1 MKNMVTAETV
11 SPGHPDKIADL
22 ISDYVLTQALK
33 NNSASKVAVE
43 TFLTGTKNG
52 GLVLVGG
59 EISEI
64 ANITSE
70 DIKEIVNLA
79 LSKTIKTSFEDFD
92 LEKLSIYNELTPQS
106 EEIRAAVEDD
116 INQGAGDQGIMVG
129 YATNKTKSLMPVTFD
144 KSRNIQKSL
153 WNLQNSDPMLD
164 LDSKVQVTSGG
175 EKTKVVFSTQHQSD
189 IDLEKLKEFGNIYSR
204 LGNPTVGA
212 LEARLT
218 ALEDGAMCVALSSG
232 TSAVMYSLINIMSQ
246 GDNFVAANQLY
257 GGTYTMFDNILPEYG
272 IDAKKVDITDLK
284 AVEDSIDDKT
294 RAIYC
299 ETVTNPGLIVADVTA
314 LSEIAHKHGIPLIVD
329 ATFTTSAIQKSFDFG
344 ADIVVYSL
352 TKWMSGHGRVIAGAV
367 IEKGGFDWG
376 NGNFPLYDK
385 PDSSYGNMRWGHDL
399 GDLGNVAYSL
409 RLRTVPL
416 RNLGANMSPDTA
428 FEVMSGLETLSLRME
443 RHCSNAKKAAEFLSA
458 HDSVEWV
465 RFPGLEGDPSYELS
479 EKYLN
484 GTGGTMVVFGIKG
497 GKDSG
502 QKFIDNL
509 KMFRHVANVG
519 DTRSLAIHPAS
530 TTHSQL
536 DDEALVAAGSPPE
549 LVRLSIGIENI
560 EDIIEDLSQAIESTK

>member
-1 MKNMVTAETV
+1 MK
-11 SPGHPDKIADL
+11 
-22 ISDYVLTQALK
+22 Y
-33 NNSASKVAVE
+33 
-43 TFLTGTKNG
+43 
-52 GLVLVGG
+52 
-59 EISEI
+59 
-64 ANITSE
+64 
-70 DIKEIVNLA
+70 
-79 LSKTIKTSFEDFD
+79 
-92 LEKLSIYNELTPQS
+92 
-106 EEIRAAVEDD
+106 
-116 INQGAGDQGIMVG
+116 
-129 YATNKTKSLMPVTFD
+129 
-144 KSRNIQKSL
+144 
-153 WNLQNSDPMLD
+153 
-164 LDSKVQVTSGG
+164 DSKLLHAGWDSDADTEGSITVPIY
-175 EKTKVVFSTQHQSD
+175 KTTAYQFNNTEHAAN
-189 IDLEKLKEFGNIYSR
+189 LFGLKEFGNIYSR

-218 ALEDGAMCVALSSG
+218 ALEGGAMSVALASG

-246 GDNFVAANQLY
+246 GDNFISASQLY

-272 IDAKKVDITDLK
+272 INAKKVDITDLK
-284 AVEDSIDDKT
+284 AVEDSIDEKT
-294 RAIYC
+294 RAVYC
-299 ETVTNPGLIVADVTA
+299 ETVTNPGLVVADVTA

-385 PDSSYGNMRWGHDL
+385 PDTSYGNMRWGHDL

-443 RHCSNAKKAAEFLSA
+443 KHCSNAKKAAEFLST
-458 HDSVEWV
+458 HESVEWV
-465 RFPGLEGDPSYELS
+465 RFPGLESDPSYELS

-497 GKDSG
+497 GKESG

-536 DDEALVAAGSPPE
+536 DEDQLIAAGSPPE
-549 LVRLSIGIENI
+549 LVRLSIGIEDI
-560 EDIIEDLSQAIESTK
+560 EDIVEDLSQALESSK

>member
-1 MKNMVTAETV
+1 MK
-11 SPGHPDKIADL
+11 
-22 ISDYVLTQALK
+22 Y
-33 NNSASKVAVE
+33 
-43 TFLTGTKNG
+43 
-52 GLVLVGG
+52 
-59 EISEI
+59 
-64 ANITSE
+64 
-70 DIKEIVNLA
+70 
-79 LSKTIKTSFEDFD
+79 
-92 LEKLSIYNELTPQS
+92 
-106 EEIRAAVEDD
+106 
-116 INQGAGDQGIMVG
+116 
-129 YATNKTKSLMPVTFD
+129 
-144 KSRNIQKSL
+144 
-153 WNLQNSDPMLD
+153 
-164 LDSKVQVTSGG
+164 DSKLLHAGWD
-175 EKTKVVFSTQHQSD
+175 SD
-189 IDLEKLKEFGNIYSR
+189 ADTEGSITVPIYRTTAYQFNNTEHAANLFALKEFGNIYSR

-218 ALEDGAMCVALSSG
+218 ALEGGAMSVALASG

-246 GDNFVAANQLY
+246 GDNFISASQLY

-272 IDAKKVDITDLK
+272 INAKKVDITDLK
-284 AVEDSIDDKT
+284 AVEDSIDEKT
-294 RAIYC
+294 RAVYC
-299 ETVTNPGLIVADVTA
+299 ETVTNPGLVVADVTA

-385 PDSSYGNMRWGHDL
+385 PDTSYGNMRWGHDL

-443 RHCSNAKKAAEFLSA
+443 KHCSNAKKAAEFLSS
-458 HDSVEWV
+458 HESVEWV
-465 RFPGLEGDPSYELS
+465 RFPGLESDPSYELS

-497 GKDSG
+497 GKEAG

-536 DDEALVAAGSPPE
+536 DEDQLIAAGSPPE
-549 LVRLSIGIENI
+549 LVRLSIGIEDI
-560 EDIIEDLSQAIESTK
+560 EDIVEDLSQALESSK

>member
-1 MKNMVTAETV
+1 MK
-11 SPGHPDKIADL
+11 
-22 ISDYVLTQALK
+22 Y
-33 NNSASKVAVE
+33 
-43 TFLTGTKNG
+43 
-52 GLVLVGG
+52 
-59 EISEI
+59 
-64 ANITSE
+64 
-70 DIKEIVNLA
+70 
-79 LSKTIKTSFEDFD
+79 
-92 LEKLSIYNELTPQS
+92 
-106 EEIRAAVEDD
+106 
-116 INQGAGDQGIMVG
+116 
-129 YATNKTKSLMPVTFD
+129 
-144 KSRNIQKSL
+144 
-153 WNLQNSDPMLD
+153 
-164 LDSKVQVTSGG
+164 DSKLLHAGWDSDADSEGSITVPIY
-175 EKTKVVFSTQHQSD
+175 KTTAYQFNNTEHAAN
-189 IDLEKLKEFGNIYSR
+189 LFGLKEFGNIYSR

-218 ALEDGAMCVALSSG
+218 ALEGGAMSVALASG

-246 GDNFVAANQLY
+246 GDNFVTASQLY

-272 IDAKKVDITDLK
+272 INAKKVDITDLK
-284 AVEDSIDDKT
+284 AVENSIDDKT
-294 RAIYC
+294 RAVYC
-299 ETVTNPGLIVADVTA
+299 ETVTNPGLVVADVTA
-314 LSEIAHKHGIPLIVD
+314 LSDIAHKHGIPLIVD

-385 PDSSYGNMRWGHDL
+385 PDTSYGNMRWGHDL

-443 RHCSNAKKAAEFLSA
+443 KHCSNAKKAAEFLSS
-458 HDSVEWV
+458 HKSVEWV
-465 RFPGLEGDPSYELS
+465 RFPGLESDPSYELS

-497 GKDSG
+497 GKEAG

-536 DDEALVAAGSPPE
+536 DEDQLIAAGSPPE
-549 LVRLSIGIENI
+549 LVRLSIGIEDI
-560 EDIIEDLSQAIESTK
+560 EDIVEDLSQALESSK

>member
-1 MKNMVTAETV
+1 MK
-11 SPGHPDKIADL
+11 
-22 ISDYVLTQALK
+22 Y
-33 NNSASKVAVE
+33 
-43 TFLTGTKNG
+43 
-52 GLVLVGG
+52 
-59 EISEI
+59 
-64 ANITSE
+64 
-70 DIKEIVNLA
+70 
-79 LSKTIKTSFEDFD
+79 
-92 LEKLSIYNELTPQS
+92 
-106 EEIRAAVEDD
+106 
-116 INQGAGDQGIMVG
+116 
-129 YATNKTKSLMPVTFD
+129 
-144 KSRNIQKSL
+144 
-153 WNLQNSDPMLD
+153 
-164 LDSKVQVTSGG
+164 DSKLLHAGWDSDADTEGSITVPIY
-175 EKTKVVFSTQHQSD
+175 KTTAYQFNNTEHAAN
-189 IDLEKLKEFGNIYSR
+189 LFGLKEFGNIYSR

-218 ALEDGAMCVALSSG
+218 ALEGGAMSVALASG

-246 GDNFVAANQLY
+246 GDNFISASQLY

-272 IDAKKVDITDLK
+272 INAKKVDITDLK

-294 RAIYC
+294 RAVYC
-299 ETVTNPGLIVADVTA
+299 ETVTNPGLVVADVTA
-314 LSEIAHKHGIPLIVD
+314 LSDIAHKHGIPLIVD
-329 ATFTTSAIQKSFDFG
+329 ATFTTSAIQKSFEFG

-385 PDSSYGNMRWGHDL
+385 PDTSYGNMRWGHDL

-443 RHCSNAKKAAEFLSA
+443 KHCSNAKKAAEFLSS
-458 HDSVEWV
+458 HKSVEWV
-465 RFPGLEGDPSYELS
+465 RFPGLESDPSYELS

-497 GKDSG
+497 GKEAG

-536 DDEALVAAGSPPE
+536 DEDQLIAAGSPPE
-549 LVRLSIGIENI
+549 LVRLSIGIEDI
-560 EDIIEDLSQAIESTK
+560 EDIVEDLSQALESSK

>member
-1 MKNMVTAETV
+1 MK
-11 SPGHPDKIADL
+11 
-22 ISDYVLTQALK
+22 
-33 NNSASKVAVE
+33 
-43 TFLTGTKNG
+43 F
-52 GLVLVGG
+52 
-59 EISEI
+59 
-64 ANITSE
+64 
-70 DIKEIVNLA
+70 
-79 LSKTIKTSFEDFD
+79 
-92 LEKLSIYNELTPQS
+92 
-106 EEIRAAVEDD
+106 
-116 INQGAGDQGIMVG
+116 
-129 YATNKTKSLMPVTFD
+129 
-144 KSRNIQKSL
+144 
-153 WNLQNSDPMLD
+153 
-164 LDSKVQVTSGG
+164 DSKLIHAGWDSDADSEGSITVPIY
-175 EKTKVVFSTQHQSD
+175 KTTAYQFNDTEHAAS
-189 IDLEKLKEFGNIYSR
+189 LFALKEFGNIYSR

-218 ALEDGAMCVALSSG
+218 ALEDGAMSVALSSG

-246 GDNFVAANQLY
+246 GDNFVTANQLY

-272 IDAKKVDITDLK
+272 IDSKKVDITDLT
-284 AVEDSIDDKT
+284 AVENAIDEKT

-299 ETVTNPGLIVADVTA
+299 ETITNPGLVVADISG
-314 LSEIAHKHGIPLIVD
+314 LGEIAKSKGIPLIVD
-329 ATFTTSAIQKSFDFG
+329 ATFTTSAICKPFDFG

-385 PDSSYGNMRWGHDL
+385 PDTSYGGMRWGHDL
-399 GDLGNVAYSL
+399 GDLSNVAYSL

-416 RNLGANMSPDTA
+416 RYLGASMSPETA
-428 FEVMSGLETLSLRME
+428 FEVMSGLETLSLRMD
-443 RHCSNAKKAAEFLSA
+443 RHCENAIKAAEYLSN
-458 HDSVEWV
+458 HELVEWV
-465 RFPGLEGDPSYELS
+465 RFPGLKDDPAYDLS
-479 EKYLN
+479 EKYLK

-536 DDEALVAAGSPPE
+536 DDEQLIAAGSPAE
-549 LVRLSIGIENI
+549 LVRLSIGIEDI
-560 EDIIEDLSQAIESTK
+560 DDIIEDLSQALESTK

>member
-1 MKNMVTAETV
+1 MK
-11 SPGHPDKIADL
+11 
-22 ISDYVLTQALK
+22 Y
-33 NNSASKVAVE
+33 
-43 TFLTGTKNG
+43 
-52 GLVLVGG
+52 
-59 EISEI
+59 
-64 ANITSE
+64 
-70 DIKEIVNLA
+70 
-79 LSKTIKTSFEDFD
+79 
-92 LEKLSIYNELTPQS
+92 
-106 EEIRAAVEDD
+106 
-116 INQGAGDQGIMVG
+116 
-129 YATNKTKSLMPVTFD
+129 
-144 KSRNIQKSL
+144 
-153 WNLQNSDPMLD
+153 
-164 LDSKVQVTSGG
+164 DSKLLHAGWDSDADSEGSITVPIY
-175 EKTKVVFSTQHQSD
+175 KTTAYQFNNTEHAAN
-189 IDLEKLKEFGNIYSR
+189 LFGLKEFGNIYSR

-218 ALEDGAMCVALSSG
+218 ALEGGAMSVALASG

-246 GDNFVAANQLY
+246 GDNFVTASQLY

-272 IDAKKVDITDLK
+272 INAKKVDITDLK
-284 AVEDSIDDKT
+284 AVEDNIDDKT

-299 ETVTNPGLIVADVTA
+299 ETVTNPGLVVADVTA
-314 LSEIAHKHGIPLIVD
+314 LSDIAHKHGIPLIVD
-329 ATFTTSAIQKSFDFG
+329 ATFTTSAIQKSFEFG

-385 PDSSYGNMRWGHDL
+385 PDTSYGNMRWGHDL

-443 RHCSNAKKAAEFLSA
+443 KHCSNAKKAAEFLSS
-458 HDSVEWV
+458 HKSVEWV
-465 RFPGLEGDPSYELS
+465 RFPGLESDPSYELS

-497 GKDSG
+497 GKEAG
-502 QKFIDNL
+502 QKFINNL

-536 DDEALVAAGSPPE
+536 DEDQLIAAGSPPE
-549 LVRLSIGIENI
+549 LVRLSIGIEDI
-560 EDIIEDLSQAIESTK
+560 EDIVEDLSQALESSK

>member
-1 MKNMVTAETV
+1 MK
-11 SPGHPDKIADL
+11 
-22 ISDYVLTQALK
+22 Y
-33 NNSASKVAVE
+33 
-43 TFLTGTKNG
+43 
-52 GLVLVGG
+52 
-59 EISEI
+59 
-64 ANITSE
+64 
-70 DIKEIVNLA
+70 
-79 LSKTIKTSFEDFD
+79 
-92 LEKLSIYNELTPQS
+92 
-106 EEIRAAVEDD
+106 
-116 INQGAGDQGIMVG
+116 
-129 YATNKTKSLMPVTFD
+129 
-144 KSRNIQKSL
+144 
-153 WNLQNSDPMLD
+153 
-164 LDSKVQVTSGG
+164 DSKLLHAGWDSDADTEGSITVPIY
-175 EKTKVVFSTQHQSD
+175 KTTAYQFNNTEHAAN
-189 IDLEKLKEFGNIYSR
+189 LFGLKEFGNIYSR

-218 ALEDGAMCVALSSG
+218 ALEGGAMSVALASG

-246 GDNFVAANQLY
+246 GDNFISASQLY

-272 IDAKKVDITDLK
+272 INAKKVDITDLK
-284 AVEDSIDDKT
+284 AVEDSIDEKT
-294 RAIYC
+294 RAVYC
-299 ETVTNPGLIVADVTA
+299 ETVTNPGLVVADVTA

-385 PDSSYGNMRWGHDL
+385 PDTSYGNMRWGHDL

-443 RHCSNAKKAAEFLSA
+443 KHCSNAKKAAEFLSS
-458 HDSVEWV
+458 HKSVEWV
-465 RFPGLEGDPSYELS
+465 RFPGLESDPSYELS

-497 GKDSG
+497 GKEAG

-536 DDEALVAAGSPPE
+536 DEDQLIAAGSPPE
-549 LVRLSIGIENI
+549 LVRLSIGIEDI
-560 EDIIEDLSQAIESTK
+560 EDIVEDLSQALESSK

>member
-1 MKNMVTAETV
+1 MK
-11 SPGHPDKIADL
+11 
-22 ISDYVLTQALK
+22 
-33 NNSASKVAVE
+33 
-43 TFLTGTKNG
+43 F
-52 GLVLVGG
+52 
-59 EISEI
+59 
-64 ANITSE
+64 
-70 DIKEIVNLA
+70 
-79 LSKTIKTSFEDFD
+79 
-92 LEKLSIYNELTPQS
+92 
-106 EEIRAAVEDD
+106 
-116 INQGAGDQGIMVG
+116 
-129 YATNKTKSLMPVTFD
+129 
-144 KSRNIQKSL
+144 
-153 WNLQNSDPMLD
+153 
-164 LDSKVQVTSGG
+164 DSKLIHAGWDSDADSEGSITVPIY
-175 EKTKVVFSTQHQSD
+175 KTTAYQFNDTEHAAS
-189 IDLEKLKEFGNIYSR
+189 LFALKEFGNIYSR

-218 ALEDGAMCVALSSG
+218 ALEDGAMSVALSSG

-246 GDNFVAANQLY
+246 GDNFVTANQLY

-272 IDAKKVDITDLK
+272 IDSKKVDITDLT
-284 AVEDSIDDKT
+284 AVENAIDEKT

-299 ETVTNPGLIVADVTA
+299 ETITNPGLVVADISG
-314 LSEIAHKHGIPLIVD
+314 LGEIAKSKGIPLIVD
-329 ATFTTSAIQKSFDFG
+329 ATFTTAAICKPFDFG

-385 PDSSYGNMRWGHDL
+385 PDTSYGGMRWGHDL
-399 GDLGNVAYSL
+399 GDLSNVAYSL

-416 RNLGANMSPDTA
+416 RNLGASMSPETA
-428 FEVMSGLETLSLRME
+428 FEVMSGLETLSLRMD
-443 RHCSNAKKAAEFLSA
+443 RHCENAIKAAEYLSN
-458 HDSVEWV
+458 HELVEWV
-465 RFPGLEGDPSYELS
+465 RFPGLKDDPAYDLS
-479 EKYLN
+479 KKYLK

-536 DDEALVAAGSPPE
+536 DDEQLIAAGSPAE
-549 LVRLSIGIENI
+549 LVRLSIGIEDVD
-560 EDIIEDLSQAIESTK
+560 DIIEDLSQALESTK

>member
-1 MKNMVTAETV
+1 MK
-11 SPGHPDKIADL
+11 
-22 ISDYVLTQALK
+22 Y
-33 NNSASKVAVE
+33 
-43 TFLTGTKNG
+43 
-52 GLVLVGG
+52 
-59 EISEI
+59 
-64 ANITSE
+64 
-70 DIKEIVNLA
+70 
-79 LSKTIKTSFEDFD
+79 
-92 LEKLSIYNELTPQS
+92 
-106 EEIRAAVEDD
+106 
-116 INQGAGDQGIMVG
+116 
-129 YATNKTKSLMPVTFD
+129 
-144 KSRNIQKSL
+144 
-153 WNLQNSDPMLD
+153 
-164 LDSKVQVTSGG
+164 DSKLLHAGWDSDADTEGSITVPIY
-175 EKTKVVFSTQHQSD
+175 KTTAYQFNNTEHAAN
-189 IDLEKLKEFGNIYSR
+189 LFGLKEFGNIYSR

-218 ALEDGAMCVALSSG
+218 ALEGGAMSVALASG

-246 GDNFVAANQLY
+246 GDNFISASQLY
-257 GGTYTMFDNILPEYG
+257 GGTHTMFDNILPEYG
-272 IDAKKVDITDLK
+272 INAKKVDITDLK
-284 AVEDSIDDKT
+284 AVEDSIDEKT
-294 RAIYC
+294 RAVYC
-299 ETVTNPGLIVADVTA
+299 ETVTNPGLVVADVTA

-385 PDSSYGNMRWGHDL
+385 PDTSYGNMRWGHDL

-443 RHCSNAKKAAEFLSA
+443 KHCSNAKRAAEFLST
-458 HDSVEWV
+458 HESVEWV
-465 RFPGLEGDPSYELS
+465 RFPGLESDPSYELS

-497 GKDSG
+497 GKEAG

-536 DDEALVAAGSPPE
+536 DEDQLIAAGSPPE
-549 LVRLSIGIENI
+549 LVRLSIGIEDI
-560 EDIIEDLSQAIESTK
+560 EDIVEDLSQALESSK

>member
-1 MKNMVTAETV
+1 MK
-11 SPGHPDKIADL
+11 
-22 ISDYVLTQALK
+22 Y
-33 NNSASKVAVE
+33 
-43 TFLTGTKNG
+43 
-52 GLVLVGG
+52 
-59 EISEI
+59 
-64 ANITSE
+64 
-70 DIKEIVNLA
+70 
-79 LSKTIKTSFEDFD
+79 
-92 LEKLSIYNELTPQS
+92 
-106 EEIRAAVEDD
+106 
-116 INQGAGDQGIMVG
+116 
-129 YATNKTKSLMPVTFD
+129 
-144 KSRNIQKSL
+144 
-153 WNLQNSDPMLD
+153 
-164 LDSKVQVTSGG
+164 DSKLLHAGWDSDADSEGSITVPIY
-175 EKTKVVFSTQHQSD
+175 KTTAYQFNNTEHAAN
-189 IDLEKLKEFGNIYSR
+189 LFGLKEFGNIYSR

-218 ALEDGAMCVALSSG
+218 ALEGGAMSVALASG

-246 GDNFVAANQLY
+246 GDNFVTASQLY

-272 IDAKKVDITDLK
+272 INAKKVDITDLK

-294 RAIYC
+294 RAVYC
-299 ETVTNPGLIVADVTA
+299 ETVTNPGLVVADVTA
-314 LSEIAHKHGIPLIVD
+314 LSDIAHKHGIPLIVD
-329 ATFTTSAIQKSFDFG
+329 ATFTTSAIQKSFEFG

-385 PDSSYGNMRWGHDL
+385 PDTSYGNMRWGHDL

-443 RHCSNAKKAAEFLSA
+443 KHCSNAKKAAEFLSS
-458 HDSVEWV
+458 HESVEWV
-465 RFPGLEGDPSYELS
+465 RFPGLESDPSYELS

-497 GKDSG
+497 GKEAG

-536 DDEALVAAGSPPE
+536 DEDQLIAAGSPPE
-549 LVRLSIGIENI
+549 LVRLSIGIEDI
-560 EDIIEDLSQAIESTK
+560 EDIVEDLSQALESSK

>member
-1 MKNMVTAETV
+1 MK
-11 SPGHPDKIADL
+11 
-22 ISDYVLTQALK
+22 
-33 NNSASKVAVE
+33 
-43 TFLTGTKNG
+43 F
-52 GLVLVGG
+52 
-59 EISEI
+59 
-64 ANITSE
+64 
-70 DIKEIVNLA
+70 
-79 LSKTIKTSFEDFD
+79 
-92 LEKLSIYNELTPQS
+92 
-106 EEIRAAVEDD
+106 
-116 INQGAGDQGIMVG
+116 
-129 YATNKTKSLMPVTFD
+129 
-144 KSRNIQKSL
+144 
-153 WNLQNSDPMLD
+153 
-164 LDSKVQVTSGG
+164 DSKLIHAGWDSDADSEGSITVPIY
-175 EKTKVVFSTQHQSD
+175 KTTAYQFNDTEHAAS
-189 IDLEKLKEFGNIYSR
+189 LFALKEFGNIYSR

-218 ALEDGAMCVALSSG
+218 ALEDGAMSVALSSG

-246 GDNFVAANQLY
+246 GDNFVTANQLY

-272 IDAKKVDITDLK
+272 IDSKKVDITDLT
-284 AVEDSIDDKT
+284 AVENAIDDKT

-299 ETVTNPGLIVADVTA
+299 ETITNPGLVVADISG
-314 LSEIAHKHGIPLIVD
+314 LGEIAKSKGIPLIVD
-329 ATFTTSAIQKSFDFG
+329 ATFTTSAICKPFDFG

-385 PDSSYGNMRWGHDL
+385 PDTSYGGMRWGHDL
-399 GDLGNVAYSL
+399 GDLSNVAYSL

-416 RNLGANMSPDTA
+416 RNLGASMSPETA
-428 FEVMSGLETLSLRME
+428 FEVMSGLETLSLRMD
-443 RHCSNAKKAAEFLSA
+443 RHCENAIKAAEYLSN
-458 HDSVEWV
+458 HELVEWV
-465 RFPGLEGDPSYELS
+465 RFPGLKDDPAYDLS
-479 EKYLN
+479 EKYLK

-536 DDEALVAAGSPPE
+536 DDEQLIAAGSPAE
-549 LVRLSIGIENI
+549 LVRLSIGIEDI
-560 EDIIEDLSQAIESTK
+560 DDIIEDLSQALESTK

>member
-1 MKNMVTAETV
+1 MKYNSKLIHAGWDSDADPEGAITVPIYRTTA
-11 SPGHPDKIADL
+11 
-22 ISDYVLTQALK
+22 YQF
-33 NNSASKVAVE
+33 NNTEHAASLFA
-43 TFLTGTKNG
+43 
-52 GLVLVGG
+52 
-59 EISEI
+59 
-64 ANITSE
+64 
-70 DIKEIVNLA
+70 
-79 LSKTIKTSFEDFD
+79 
-92 LEKLSIYNELTPQS
+92 
-106 EEIRAAVEDD
+106 
-116 INQGAGDQGIMVG
+116 
-129 YATNKTKSLMPVTFD
+129 
-144 KSRNIQKSL
+144 
-153 WNLQNSDPMLD
+153 
-164 LDSKVQVTSGG
+164 
-175 EKTKVVFSTQHQSD
+175 
-189 IDLEKLKEFGNIYSR
+189 LKEFGNIYSR
-204 LGNPTVGA
+204 IGNPTVGA

-246 GDNFVAANQLY
+246 GDNFISASQLY

-272 IDAKKVDITDLK
+272 INAKKVDITDFK

-299 ETVTNPGLIVADVTA
+299 ETITNPGLVVADISA
-314 LSEIAHKHGIPLIVD
+314 LSDIAHSHGIPLIVD

-376 NGNFPLYDK
+376 NGNFPLFDK
-385 PDSSYGNMRWGHDL
+385 PDTSYGGMRWGHDL
-399 GDLGNVAYSL
+399 GELGNVAYSL

-428 FEVMSGLETLSLRME
+428 FEVMSGLETLALRME
-443 RHCSNAKKAAEFLSA
+443 RHCENAKQAADYLDK
-458 HDSVEWV
+458 HDLVEWV
-465 RFPGLEGDPSYELS
+465 RFPGLKNDPAFDLS
-479 EKYLN
+479 EKYLQ

-497 GKDSG
+497 GKEAG

-519 DTRSLAIHPAS
+519 DTRSLAIHPAT

-536 DDEALVAAGSPPE
+536 DEDQLIAAGSPPE
-549 LVRLSIGIENI
+549 LIRLSIGIEDI
-560 EDIIEDLSQAIESTK
+560 EDILGDLGQALESAS

>member
-1 MKNMVTAETV
+1 MK
-11 SPGHPDKIADL
+11 
-22 ISDYVLTQALK
+22 Y
-33 NNSASKVAVE
+33 
-43 TFLTGTKNG
+43 
-52 GLVLVGG
+52 
-59 EISEI
+59 
-64 ANITSE
+64 
-70 DIKEIVNLA
+70 
-79 LSKTIKTSFEDFD
+79 
-92 LEKLSIYNELTPQS
+92 
-106 EEIRAAVEDD
+106 
-116 INQGAGDQGIMVG
+116 
-129 YATNKTKSLMPVTFD
+129 
-144 KSRNIQKSL
+144 
-153 WNLQNSDPMLD
+153 
-164 LDSKVQVTSGG
+164 DSKLLHAGWDSDADSEGSITVPIY
-175 EKTKVVFSTQHQSD
+175 KTTAYQFNNTEHAAN
-189 IDLEKLKEFGNIYSR
+189 LFGLKEFGNIYSR

-218 ALEDGAMCVALSSG
+218 ALEGGAMSVALASG

-246 GDNFVAANQLY
+246 GDNFVTASQLY

-272 IDAKKVDITDLK
+272 INAKKVDITDLK
-284 AVEDSIDDKT
+284 AVENSIDDKT
-294 RAIYC
+294 RAVYC
-299 ETVTNPGLIVADVTA
+299 ETVTNPGLVVADVTA
-314 LSEIAHKHGIPLIVD
+314 LSDIAHKHGIPLIVD
-329 ATFTTSAIQKSFDFG
+329 ATFTTSAIQKSFEFG

-385 PDSSYGNMRWGHDL
+385 PDTSYGNMRWGHDL
-399 GDLGNVAYSL
+399 GELGNVAYSL

-443 RHCSNAKKAAEFLSA
+443 KHCSNAKKAAEFLSS
-458 HDSVEWV
+458 HKSVEWV
-465 RFPGLEGDPSYELS
+465 RFPGLESDPSYELS

-497 GKDSG
+497 GKEAG

-536 DDEALVAAGSPPE
+536 DEDQLIAAGSPPE
-549 LVRLSIGIENI
+549 LVRLSIGIEDI
-560 EDIIEDLSQAIESTK
+560 EDIVEDLSQALESSK

>member
-1 MKNMVTAETV
+1 MK
-11 SPGHPDKIADL
+11 
-22 ISDYVLTQALK
+22 Y
-33 NNSASKVAVE
+33 
-43 TFLTGTKNG
+43 
-52 GLVLVGG
+52 
-59 EISEI
+59 
-64 ANITSE
+64 
-70 DIKEIVNLA
+70 
-79 LSKTIKTSFEDFD
+79 
-92 LEKLSIYNELTPQS
+92 
-106 EEIRAAVEDD
+106 
-116 INQGAGDQGIMVG
+116 
-129 YATNKTKSLMPVTFD
+129 
-144 KSRNIQKSL
+144 
-153 WNLQNSDPMLD
+153 
-164 LDSKVQVTSGG
+164 DSKLLHAGWDSDADTEGSITVPIY
-175 EKTKVVFSTQHQSD
+175 KTTAYQFNNTEHAAN
-189 IDLEKLKEFGNIYSR
+189 LFGLKEFGNIYSR

-218 ALEDGAMCVALSSG
+218 ALEGGAMSVALASG

-246 GDNFVAANQLY
+246 GDNFISASQLY

-272 IDAKKVDITDLK
+272 INAKKVDITDLK
-284 AVEDSIDDKT
+284 AVEDSIDEKT
-294 RAIYC
+294 RAVYC
-299 ETVTNPGLIVADVTA
+299 ETVTNPGLVVADVTA
-314 LSEIAHKHGIPLIVD
+314 LSDIAHKHGIPLIVD

-385 PDSSYGNMRWGHDL
+385 PDTSYGNMRWGHDL

-443 RHCSNAKKAAEFLSA
+443 KHCSNAKKAAEFLSS
-458 HDSVEWV
+458 HKSVEWV
-465 RFPGLEGDPSYELS
+465 RFPGLESDPSYELS

-497 GKDSG
+497 GKEAG

-536 DDEALVAAGSPPE
+536 DEDQLIAAGSPPE
-549 LVRLSIGIENI
+549 LVRLSIGIEDI
-560 EDIIEDLSQAIESTK
+560 EDIVEDLSQALESSK

>member
-1 MKNMVTAETV
+1 MKFDPKLIHAGWDSDADSEGSITVPIYKTTAYQFNDTE
-11 SPGHPDKIADL
+11 HA
-22 ISDYVLTQALK
+22 
-33 NNSASKVAVE
+33 ASLFA
-43 TFLTGTKNG
+43 
-52 GLVLVGG
+52 
-59 EISEI
+59 
-64 ANITSE
+64 
-70 DIKEIVNLA
+70 
-79 LSKTIKTSFEDFD
+79 
-92 LEKLSIYNELTPQS
+92 
-106 EEIRAAVEDD
+106 
-116 INQGAGDQGIMVG
+116 
-129 YATNKTKSLMPVTFD
+129 
-144 KSRNIQKSL
+144 
-153 WNLQNSDPMLD
+153 
-164 LDSKVQVTSGG
+164 
-175 EKTKVVFSTQHQSD
+175 
-189 IDLEKLKEFGNIYSR
+189 LKEFGNIYSR

-218 ALEDGAMCVALSSG
+218 ALEDGAMSVALSSG

-246 GDNFVAANQLY
+246 GDNFVTANQLY

-272 IDAKKVDITDLK
+272 IDSKKVDITDLT
-284 AVEDSIDDKT
+284 AVENAIDEKT

-299 ETVTNPGLIVADVTA
+299 ETITNPGLVVADISG
-314 LSEIAHKHGIPLIVD
+314 LGEIAKSKGIPLIVD
-329 ATFTTSAIQKSFDFG
+329 ATFTTSAICKPFDFG

-385 PDSSYGNMRWGHDL
+385 PDTSYGGMRWGHDL
-399 GDLGNVAYSL
+399 GDLSNVAYSL

-416 RNLGANMSPDTA
+416 RNLGASMSPETA
-428 FEVMSGLETLSLRME
+428 FEVMSGLETLSLRMD
-443 RHCSNAKKAAEFLSA
+443 RHCENAIKAAEYLSN
-458 HDSVEWV
+458 HELVDWV
-465 RFPGLEGDPSYELS
+465 RFPGLKDDPAYELS
-479 EKYLN
+479 EKYLK

-536 DDEALVAAGSPPE
+536 DDEQLIAAGSPAE
-549 LVRLSIGIENI
+549 LVRLSIGIEDI
-560 EDIIEDLSQAIESTK
+560 DDIIEDLSQALESTK